1 MKNFTLPFPLF
12 SLGAK
17 KLQATDKPVTE
28 TISQVAGP
36 GAKQEAGSGGDS
48 QVHGGQVVEEG
59 GGEGGG
65 QGRTVAAHTRVLS
78 GTLSYSKITIGN
90 HEAVL
95 HLSSTHPLEFLY
107 HNSPI

>member
-1 MKNFTLPFPLF
+1 MRLHLLKTKLF

-78 GTLSYSKITIGN
+78 GTLSYSKTTIGN
-90 HEAVL
+90 HEVSL
-95 HLSSTHPLEFLY
+95 QVCTYHPPTH
-107 HNSPI
+107 